1 MNVKSRYI
9 NVKKVSLQPAPK
21 RCDGIDSSQWLGER
35 VPDQRGW
42 EKGTSGPYFSKTAFP
57 APQYYMMPHSWSF
70 VLAAWQKI
78 GILWWLVCVI
88 RWAKGWASGGVG
100 GAEGG
105 AAYDLAVMYRSN
117 WMAMSKFKV
126 PIFPIGNWRRRY
138 NSAKPV
144 IWLVIPRPHS
154 AEALSDDARLT
165 SVCLSRTSGVGL
177 CREQRDLE
185 RLKLAQRYSPRHTW
199 LGHHFQGQKVK
210 GQLAGGGGILWRPPA
225 QLVLGCYYRQ
235 RWQPRCMFHSL
246 SFGHLCRMWFLI
258 W

>member
-1 MNVKSRYI
+1 MHNSTRSTRT
-9 NVKKVSLQPAPK
+9 NLSLLTHFVQSSA
-21 RCDGIDSSQWLGER
+21 RLAMISDGKHRTNATALPFCSMGLLAVCTKTGANIQTSVATRITVLICKYKTSC
-35 VPDQRGW
+35 RGW

-88 RWAKGWASGGVG
+88 RSAKGWADGGVG

-105 AAYDLAVMYRSN
+105 AYDLAVMYRSN

-144 IWLVIPRPHS
+144 IWLVIPRPHR

-177 CREQRDLE
+177 CREQRGL
-185 RLKLAQRYSPRHTW
+185 
-199 LGHHFQGQKVK
+199 
-210 GQLAGGGGILWRPPA
+210 
-225 QLVLGCYYRQ
+225 
-235 RWQPRCMFHSL
+235 
-246 SFGHLCRMWFLI
+246 
-258 W
+258 